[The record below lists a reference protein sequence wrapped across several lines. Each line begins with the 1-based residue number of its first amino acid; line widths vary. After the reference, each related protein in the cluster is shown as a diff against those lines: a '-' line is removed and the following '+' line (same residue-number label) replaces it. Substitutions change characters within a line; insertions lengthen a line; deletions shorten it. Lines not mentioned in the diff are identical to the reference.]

1 MKGLDVGPPIHHVL
15 GIAPLKWNAERMRPV
30 IVFLAA
36 ILLPLP
42 AAAQDE
48 LGALPEETL
57 TADPRRQRTDRVER
71 WLGALDTLR
80 AGFVQ
85 VAPDGTASEGELS
98 LDRPGK
104 LRFEFT
110 DGTPLL
116 LVSDGDILTFV
127 DYSIGQ
133 VTRWPIED
141 TVLGLLVRE
150 DIDLEAAGA
159 VINTRDFGSGEEL
172 VVTARDPERPE
183 QGLLSLE
190 FAERADGLE
199 LIGWQVIDAR
209 GQATRVTLQDQRLN
223 IALADDLWTFEDP
236 RKLPSQRRRRSR

>member
-1 MKGLDVGPPIHHVL
+1 MRTPD
-15 GIAPLKWNAERMRPV
+15 RMRLAAL
-30 IVFLAA
+30 FLAA
-36 ILLPLP
+36 LLAPLP
-42 AAAQDE
+42 AAAQDA

-57 TADPRRQRTDRVER
+57 AADPLRARTERVER
-71 WLGALDTLR
+71 WLAALDTLQAR
-80 AGFVQ
+80 FVQ
-85 VAPDGTASEGELS
+85 IAPDGTASEGVLA

-116 LVSDGDILTFV
+116 LVSDGEILTFI

-150 DIDLEAAGA
+150 DVDLAAVDA
-159 VINTRDFGSGEEL
+159 VIDSRDFGNGEEI

-183 QGLLSLE
+183 QGLLALE
-190 FAERADGLE
+190 FSASPDGLD
-199 LIGWQVIDAR
+199 LTGWQVIDAR
-209 GQATRVTLQDQRLN
+209 GQATRVTLLDRHLDV
-223 IALADDLWTFEDP
+223 AFADDLWSFEDP
-236 RKLPSQRRRRSR
+236 RKLPSQRRRRPR